1 MDGERPSHSRTFVPR
16 LHDTTHSSSLTPL
29 SMLFAGLRYGI
40 MPLGEAIGIKLP
52 RHLSHASIL
61 LVRSRSALPA
71 TLPRVT
77 VSTRAPQSS
86 TEQHQG
92 SIGVALGQHHIS
104 RALGQEHDIRASS
117 GLHQGSIGAASGQH
131 REHRGSTAASWT
143 APRRHRSASGALGPS
158 AACACQIALHPRY
171 HSRPKTGQ
179 VSQVLLSRDGLTVRP
194 LIRSCL
200 PYIPHRPCKP
210 CQSSRSPCKAHI
222 PSQARTPFEP
232 DEYMARL
239 RKSTRPELNNNP
251 SPNQ

>member
-1 MDGERPSHSRTFVPR
+1 MNLEMSTVLGLLFILIGLVLFMDGERPSHSRTFVPR

-117 GLHQGSIGAASGQH
+117 GLHQGSIGAASGASGQH
-131 REHRGSTAASWT
+131 SSIMDSTKAASERIRGT
-143 APRRHRSASGALGPS
+143 GPQCSLCMSDCTPPTISFASQNRTSLAGPVITRRSH
-158 AACACQIALHPRY
+158 CQATH
-171 HSRPKTGQ
+171 Q
-179 VSQVLLSRDGLTVRP
+179 VM
-194 LIRSCL
+194 
-200 PYIPHRPCKP
+200 
-210 CQSSRSPCKAHI
+210 SSI
-222 PSQARTPFEP
+222 YTTQA
-232 DEYMARL
+232 MQAM
-239 RKSTRPELNNNP
+239 SVI
-251 SPNQ
+251 